1 MNHLDTGNVTVVK
14 SILIHKGEGKS
25 SEELDGTH
33 NAELVEWKCWESID
47 GKDRYVYT

>member
-14 SILIHKGEGKS
+14 SILIHKGVGKS

-33 NAELVEWKCWESID
+33 NAELVEWKCIN
-47 GKDRYVYT
+47 GTDRYVYT